1 MYHRYVSKFKPT
13 KESIMQAILETAKI
27 FTTGRSQAVR
37 LPKAFRF
44 NTLEVTIERQGDSVI
59 LRPKL
64 SREAWWQQLQTL
76 STQSTSDFP
85 LIERERGNLS
95 DPVSFD
101 D

>member
-1 MYHRYVSKFKPT
+1 
-13 KESIMQAILETAKI
+13 MQANLETAKI

-44 NTLEVTIERQGDSVI
+44 NTTEVTIERQGNAVI

-64 SREAWWQQLQTL
+64 SRDVWWQQLQSL
-76 STQSTSDFP
+76 STQSKGDFP
-85 LIERERGNLS
+85 LVERERGNLTE
-95 DPVSFD
+95 PVSFD